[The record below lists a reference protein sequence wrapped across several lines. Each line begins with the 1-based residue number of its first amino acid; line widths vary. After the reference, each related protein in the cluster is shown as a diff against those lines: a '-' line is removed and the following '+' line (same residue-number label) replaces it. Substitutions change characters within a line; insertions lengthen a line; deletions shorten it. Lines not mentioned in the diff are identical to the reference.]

1 MLLKKKGKLLKFVG
15 ALVFAASVASL
26 SPIASSAA
34 KGNWVGSS
42 TANSISIMSSS
53 KPDKHWATYDY
64 KDMSSYL
71 AKRVVAH
78 TDWKGMYHCS
88 RARLESSLVGIEG
101 DSGRVWG
108 MDKTVAYS
116 GFVDPAITV
125 AHTYWGN

>member
-88 RARLESSLVGIEG
+88 RARLESSLVVSKETAVEFG
-101 DSGRVWG
+101 VWI
-108 MDKTVAYS
+108 KLLHTV
-116 GFVDPAITV
+116 VLLILQLR
-125 AHTYWGN
+125 